1 MSYFQPTRFNVLPK
15 VVKNL
20 LIINGLFFL
29 ATIVLS
35 PDIDL
40 YESLALYHWDRN
52 EFRIWQPIT
61 YMFMHGDFMHIL
73 FNMWGVWMFG
83 TQLENLWGSKRFL
96 KFYILTGLGAG
107 ILQIILFPGT
117 SLVGASGALFGL
129 LLGFGMMFPN
139 AKLMLIF
146 LPIPIKAKYFV
157 IIYGCFELYYLFTST
172 GNIAHLAHIGGMIF
186 GFFIIKYWQREQN
199 SS

>member
-1 MSYFQPTRFNVLPK
+1 MRTVCSS
-15 VVKNL
+15 
-20 LIINGLFFL
+20 GLS
-29 ATIVLS
+29 AGVTSIDAGTSRPPIVLY
-35 PDIDL
+35 PEIEL

-146 LPIPIKAKYFV
+146 LPISKSVRNCVFVPMTKPVPFVETVPFPVRYFLPPV
-157 IIYGCFELYYLFTST
+157 RILPTSPLPT
-172 GNIAHLAHIGGMIF
+172 DDSAVSC
-186 GFFIIKYWQREQN
+186 W
-199 SS
+199 